1 MIKTIMSRG
10 TILWL
15 FWWVAICPLSCT
27 AFRSCTPFSNSPF
40 TSTFKLA
47 ATAMEQLKAQQAE
60 ARRMLREESV
70 QRKYHEHLDKIAAG
84 DNSAIKNLLD
94 TNHWNALSH
103 GLTVSPGGYTP
114 MIRRPSPLDADAV
127 AAPMR
132 QRLDVSGFEK
142 LDAACFDWD
151 VSIAPNLFSN
161 IAATMDNL
169 VQQGWPP
176 VFIFMYDEPW
186 QVCCRL
192 FEAMRPLLEDDELL
206 LEHSM

>member
-1 MIKTIMSRG
+1 
-10 TILWL
+10 
-15 FWWVAICPLSCT
+15 
-27 AFRSCTPFSNSPF
+27 
-40 TSTFKLA
+40 
-47 ATAMEQLKAQQAE
+47 MEQLKAQQAE

-84 DNSAIKNLLD
+84 DKDAIANLLEIK
-94 TNHWNALSH
+94 HWNGLSH
-103 GLTVSPGGYTP
+103 GLTVSPAGYAP
-114 MIRRPSPLDADAV
+114 MTRRPSPLDNDDV
-127 AAPMR
+127 AAPIR

-142 LDAACFDWD
+142 LDAAHFDWD
-151 VSIAPNLFSN
+151 VSISPNLFSN

-192 FEAMRPLLEDDELL
+192 FEAMRPLLQDDDLL